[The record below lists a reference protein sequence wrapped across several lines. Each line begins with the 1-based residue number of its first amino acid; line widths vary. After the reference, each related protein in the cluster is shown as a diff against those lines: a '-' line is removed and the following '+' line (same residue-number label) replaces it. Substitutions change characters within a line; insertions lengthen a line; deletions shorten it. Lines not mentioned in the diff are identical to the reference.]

1 MATNFTVD
9 FSDKRFSDVENEKK
23 KALDESNALYQGMID
38 QSDDFYNKQIDAVKK
53 NAEEQAKIQNE
64 QTDFTIEK
72 IEQQREQA
80 EADYL
85 KEQSGAYAD
94 WKEQSNPYGVE
105 AEKQAAM
112 GMGGTGYSESSQVR
126 MYTAYQ
132 NRVAIARDGMARANL
147 NFDNGIKEAKL
158 QNSSILAEIYAD
170 AYAKEA
176 EFLLQGFQYKNTLL
190 LEKANKQ
197 TELDALYYSKW
208 KDVLNQ
214 INTENAQAEQSRQFD
229 ASLALEREQFEWQKA
244 QAAASSSGGGGGGGG
259 SYTKGVKGAY
269 AYDEDGDL
277 KIDKDTI
284 KTEYYNGKIPQSTKS
299 AGSDY
304 GYFSNGYQPKGVAG
318 HGPVKKTGHTYTFD
332 TETLS
337 GKKQTVTQNIWKADD
352 GTLWYWEG
360 RDMAYKK
367 LPMK

>member
-9 FSDKRFSDVENEKK
+9 FTDKRFSDVENEKK
-23 KALDESNALYQGMID
+23 KALEESNALYQGMID
-38 QSDDFYNKQIDAVKK
+38 QSDDFYQGLIDANNK
-53 NAEEQAKIQNE
+53 NAEKQAEIQNQ
-64 QTDFTIEK
+64 QTDFTIEQ

-132 NRVAIARDGMARANL
+132 NRVATAREGMARANL

-158 QNSSILAEIYAD
+158 QNSSILAEIYAN

-214 INTENAQAEQSRQFD
+214 INTENAQAEQARQFD
-229 ASLALEREQFEWQKA
+229 ASLALDREQFEWQKA
-244 QAAASSSGGGGGGGG
+244 Q
-259 SYTKGVKGAY
+259 
-269 AYDEDGDL
+269 DEDGDL

-284 KTEYYNGKIPQSTKS
+284 TTN
-299 AGSDY
+299 
-304 GYFSNGYQPKGVAG
+304 YFSGKMPENTLLAAEKYGVTKNGYQPLGIIGVGALQ
-318 HGPVKKTGHTYTFD
+318 KTGKKCKFRTM
-332 TETLS
+332 TLT
-337 GKKQTVTQNIWKADD
+337 GHKHRAEQNIWVDD
-352 GTLWYWEG
+352 NGKEWYWEG
-360 RDMAYKK
+360 REMKYKPIES
-367 LPMK
+367 LPEY